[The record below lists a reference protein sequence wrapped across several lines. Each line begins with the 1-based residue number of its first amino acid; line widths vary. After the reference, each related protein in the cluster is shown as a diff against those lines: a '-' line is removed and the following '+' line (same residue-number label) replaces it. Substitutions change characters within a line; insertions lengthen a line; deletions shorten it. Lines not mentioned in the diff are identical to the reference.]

1 MPRTRSLAWAQLR
14 VGLLAIAG
22 LVLGAVFIFMVGGQA
37 GFAWQQYRLK
47 TRFANVQGLK
57 TGAVV
62 RVAGVEVG
70 KVDDIEFVGSEVE
83 VVMSIA
89 DRMQKRITTDSRAS
103 IGTLSLLGAPVID
116 ITPSATGTP
125 LGDWGYIRSRR
136 PYGQLPE
143 VAENATRGLEQA
155 TALLRDL
162 RQGKGTIG
170 RLFSDDQLYRNV
182 TNFVSS
188 AEQVV
193 AALNKA
199 EGTIGRLIEDP
210 EVYETLQR
218 ALGNLADAT
227 ERIKAG
233 EGTIGRLVQQ
243 DTLARSLESTVDNLD
258 DLTGK
263 IRRGE
268 GTMGKLANDPALY
281 TRIDGVGEK
290 LDGLLLQLQKGEGTA
305 GRLLQDKQ
313 LYENMNGAV
322 SDLRA
327 LIADIRREPKKYLN
341 LKMSLF

>member
-22 LVLGAVFIFMVGGQA
+22 LVLAAMFIFMVGGQA
-37 GFAWQQYRLK
+37 GFAWQQYHLK

-70 KVDDIEFVGSEVE
+70 KVDEIEFVGSEVE
-83 VVMSIA
+83 VVMAIS

-116 ITPSATGTP
+116 INPSGTGVP
-125 LGDWGYIRSRR
+125 IGDWGYIRSRR
-136 PYGQLPE
+136 PYGQLAE

-170 RLFSDDQLYRNV
+170 RLFSDDELYRNV
-182 TNFVSS
+182 SSFVSS
-188 AEQVV
+188 AEEVV
-193 AALNKA
+193 ATLNKA
-199 EGTIGRLIEDP
+199 EGTMGKLIEDP

-218 ALGNLADAT
+218 ALGNLAEMTD
-227 ERIKAG
+227 RIKAG
-233 EGTIGRLVQQ
+233 EGTVGRLVQH
-243 DTLARSLESTVDNLD
+243 DALSRSLESTVDNLD
-258 DLTGK
+258 DVSGK

-268 GTMGKLANDPALY
+268 GTMGKLANDPSLY
-281 TRIDGVGEK
+281 TRIDGVSEK

-327 LIADIRREPKKYLN
+327 LIADIRREPKKFLN
-341 LKMSLF
+341 MKMSLF